1 MGTMMQ
7 SAAVLASLLVLAGA
21 PLHGQQ
27 AGGSAM
33 ATPPEEKAIVV
44 TRSEDQASRQG
55 PAENFTGSV
64 RVDQQFQA
72 SASGRALGARLTF
85 EPGARTAWHTHPLGQ
100 TLIVTSGVGR
110 VQRWGDPVDEIRP
123 GDLVWIPAGQ
133 KHWHGAS
140 PTTAMSHIAIVEQ
153 LEGKSVDWMEKVTD
167 EQYAAPVRPRPA
179 AAAAPVPAPSG
190 QPTPAQRLIGDF
202 SPKLVQLTDDVLFG
216 DVWARPQLSPRDRS
230 LVTISALIAMN
241 RPDQLRSH
249 LVRARDNGVTE
260 DEIVESIT
268 HLAFYAGWPSAITAV
283 TVAKEVFGKKPENR

>member
-1 MGTMMQ
+1 
-7 SAAVLASLLVLAGA
+7 
-21 PLHGQQ
+21 
-27 AGGSAM
+27 M

-44 TRSEDQASRQG
+44 TRSEAQASRQG
-55 PAENFTGSV
+55 PADTFTGSV
-64 RVDQQFQA
+64 RVDQPFQA
-72 SASGRALGARLTF
+72 SASGRVLGARVTF

-110 VQRWGDPVDEIRP
+110 VQRWGDTIDEIRP

-153 LEGKSVDWMEKVTD
+153 LDGKSVDWMEKVTD

-179 AAAAPVPAPSG
+179 AAAAPAPSG

-283 TVAKEVFGKKPENR
+283 TVAKEVFGKSGRTAP